1 MTVTDPLTYAIDV
14 LTPVTA
20 DSPARSVVAGLQVTR
35 DLGDRLPG
43 FAHDPHR
50 SRAEPRIEPASRL
63 SHEPLSLRS

>member
-43 FAHDPHR
+43 LAHDPHR
-50 SRAEPRIEPASRL
+50 SRAPRIEPASRL
-63 SHEPLSLRS
+63 SHEPLSLGS